1 MKSLLTLLQFILY
14 DIEDRCRVSTRL
26 DLKKIEVRVKDEGI
40 SFLTISLANYGADLQ
55 KGLDRGYVDHT
66 LFKGFAFQGA
76 LPRLFGG
83 LLDLIFDRGTGRLLP
98 VPSIDA
104 IRCLR
109 QVTLMWAKIALP
121 CTENRNR
128 AAIDK
133 YMECES
139 NVRTTDK
146 LIKNQQVL
154 LADFSRV
161 SGRLFSGILTRID
174 LLVYREELEPKHGP
188 GVVADR
194 LLGNSKWANSVW
206 THRLEGA
213 FPSWRYIRT
222 SFADYLRNPVVHL
235 EPGNEIPV
243 RVILVPKTLKTPRI
257 IAVEPTHMQYAQQ
270 ALLFEFAKA
279 FQEDS
284 VLRSLIDFSSQIPNR
299 EMARKGSRDG
309 SLATLD
315 LSEASDR
322 VSNQHVR
329 LLLKNHPWL
338 AEAVDACRS
347 RKADVPGYGVI
358 RLAKFA
364 SMGSALCFPFE
375 SMVFLTVLF
384 MGIERAL
391 KRQLTRKDIKS
402 FRGKVRVYGDDIIVP
417 VEYANSVRDMLETF
431 GFRVNINKSYWNG
444 KFRESCGLDAY
455 DGYDVTC
462 IRIRTMLPAR
472 KEHTE
477 EIISTVSLR
486 NQLYKACFFRTAEYL
501 DTVIE
506 RFIPFPAVADTSPA
520 LGKFTFGSIDI
531 ERWDERLQ
539 RPLVKAAV
547 VSVSPRSS
555 QIDDYPAL
563 RKFFFKRGD
572 LPIFDKKH
580 LLYAGRP
587 VAVDIKHRWVS
598 PL

>member
-1 MKSLLTLLQFILY
+1 MKSLLTLLQVILD
-14 DIEDRCRVSTRL
+14 DIEYRCRVSTQL
-26 DLKKIEVRVKDEGI
+26 DRKTIEQRVKDEGI
-40 SFLTISLANYGADLQ
+40 SFLTISLSNYGSDLQ

-66 LFKGFAFQGA
+66 LFKGFSFQRA

-83 LLDLIFDRGTGRLLP
+83 LLDLVFDRGTGCLLP
-98 VPSIDA
+98 EPSIDA

-109 QVTLMWAKIALP
+109 QISLMWAKIALP
-121 CTENRNR
+121 CTQPRVL

-139 NVRTTDK
+139 DVRTSDAT
-146 LIKNQQVL
+146 LANQPVYRD
-154 LADFSRV
+154 AFARV
-161 SGRLFSGILTRID
+161 SRTLFARVLSAID
-174 LLVYREELEPKHGP
+174 LTVYREELWPKHGP

-194 LLGNSKWANSVW
+194 LFGNAKWGNSVW
-206 THRLEGA
+206 TDRLEGV
-213 FPSWRYIRT
+213 FPSWRYSRT
-222 SFADYLRNPVVHL
+222 SFGDFLRNPVRHL
-235 EPGNEIPV
+235 DPGSEIPV
-243 RVILVPKTLKTPRI
+243 KVITVPKTLKTPRI
-257 IAVEPTHMQYAQQ
+257 IAVEPAHMQYMQQ
-270 ALLFEFAKA
+270 ALLFEFAEA
-279 FQEDS
+279 FKKDK
-284 VLRSLIDFSSQIPNR
+284 VLSRLIDFSTQVPNQELAR
-299 EMARKGSRDG
+299 EGSRNG
-309 SLATLD
+309 NLATLD

-329 LLLKNHPWL
+329 LMLQNHPWL
-338 AEAVDACRS
+338 AEGVDACRS

-375 SMVFLTVLF
+375 SMVFCTVIF
-384 MGIERAL
+384 MGIEREL
-391 KRQLTRKDIKS
+391 KHQLTRKDVKS
-402 FRGKVRVYGDDIIVP
+402 LLGQVRIYGDDIIVP
-417 VEYANSVRDMLETF
+417 VKYANSVRDMLETF
-431 GFRVNINKSYWNG
+431 GFRVNAGKSYWNG
-444 KFRESCGLDAY
+444 KFRESCGLDVY
-455 DGYDVTC
+455 DGHDVTC
-462 IRIRTMLPAR
+462 VRVRTMLPTR
-472 KEHTE
+472 KGHAE

-486 NQLYKACFFRTAEYL
+486 NQLYKAGYYKSADHL
-501 DTVIE
+501 DAVIE
-506 RFIPFPAVADTSPA
+506 RLIPFPAVSDESPA
-520 LGKFTFGSIDI
+520 LGKFTYGSIDI

-547 VSVSPRSS
+547 VSVRPRSS
-555 QIDDYPAL
+555 QIDDYAAL